1 MDTQRRRVRPLLMLI
16 VVPLAI
22 GGCTTVPDLPLR
34 NVTEEMQRAAQLI
47 QEREK
52 GLAAFRAEMAATR
65 IAAAKQEA
73 ELHELRATVAQ
84 LRQENG
90 ESRQAQL
97 EAKRALDVREIEVA
111 ATKAECDQ
119 LAQASVQSGM
129 NERQLTALHD
139 TVASLSQELAAI
151 KSTMALGK
159 PTPADSVARQDRDE
173 RIIPAVH
180 IFREDAEQSKPSWI
194 TVQPGDSWWS
204 VARTHRTT
212 VKALRAING
221 RVGDHLNVGEAIRLP

>member
-1 MDTQRRRVRPLLMLI
+1 MQIQRGRSGPALLSVSLI
-16 VVPLAI
+16 VLISGCVTAHDVPLARPTDE
-22 GGCTTVPDLPLR
+22 GR
-34 NVTEEMQRAAQLI
+34 YAAQLMH
-47 QEREK
+47 EREQEV
-52 GLAAFRAEMAATR
+52 AALRAEVASTR

-73 ELHELRATVAQ
+73 DLHELRATVVQ

-90 ESRQAQL
+90 EAHQALL
-97 EAKRALDVREIEVA
+97 EAKRALNVRETEVA
-111 ATKAECDQ
+111 TVKTERDQ
-119 LAQASVQSGM
+119 LAQTSVHLGTT
-129 NERQLTALHD
+129 ERQLTVLHD

>member
-1 MDTQRRRVRPLLMLI
+1 M
-16 VVPLAI
+16 
-22 GGCTTVPDLPLR
+22 
-34 NVTEEMQRAAQLI
+34 
-47 QEREK
+47 QEREQE
-52 GLAAFRAEMAATR
+52 LAALRAEMASTR

-73 ELHELRATVAQ
+73 EVHELRATVVQ

-90 ESRQAQL
+90 DSHQALL
-97 EAKRALDVREIEVA
+97 EAKRTLDAREIEVA
-111 ATKAECDQ
+111 ATKAERDQ

-139 TVASLSQELAAI
+139 TVASLSHELAAI

-159 PTPADSVARQDRDE
+159 PTPADSAARQDRDE

-180 IFREDAEQSKPSWI
+180 ILREDAEQSKPSWI
-194 TVQPGDSWWS
+194 TVQPGESWWS
-204 VARTHRTT
+204 LARTHHTT

-221 RVGDHLNVGEAIRLP
+221 RAGDHLNVGEAIRLP